1 MSRLCPS
8 DLSSMSLAALSRQI
22 LSSDSQY
29 CLIPCRRSSAHSS
42 SRPMVPFQ
50 TAGQKIAV
58 RSAFIC
64 IDVLAVEVGLEGG

>member
-1 MSRLCPS
+1 
-8 DLSSMSLAALSRQI
+8 
-22 LSSDSQY
+22 
-29 CLIPCRRSSAHSS
+29 
-42 SRPMVPFQ
+42 MVPFQ